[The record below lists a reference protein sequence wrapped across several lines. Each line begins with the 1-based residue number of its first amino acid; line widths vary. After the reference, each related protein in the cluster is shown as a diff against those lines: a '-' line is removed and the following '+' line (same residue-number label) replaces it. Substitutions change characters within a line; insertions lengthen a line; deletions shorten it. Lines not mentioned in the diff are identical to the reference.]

1 MEGVDFVDAL
11 AIVETR
17 LAGTLICVDVAEH
30 ALISWHT
37 DAVEASYLIQAGG
50 VIMARVRH
58 AFIDV
63 HLTTRSFIPLKT
75 FTLERAFGVEAAT
88 SMFARV
94 GTEGALIN
102 VQVAG

>member
-30 ALISWHT
+30 TLISWHT
-37 DAVEASYLIQAGG
+37 DAVEPSNLIQTGG
-50 VIMARVRH
+50 VIMAGVRH

-63 HLTTRSFIPLKT
+63 HLATRSFIALKT
-75 FTLERAFGVEAAT
+75 LTLERAFGVEAAT

-94 GTEGALIN
+94 GTEGALVN